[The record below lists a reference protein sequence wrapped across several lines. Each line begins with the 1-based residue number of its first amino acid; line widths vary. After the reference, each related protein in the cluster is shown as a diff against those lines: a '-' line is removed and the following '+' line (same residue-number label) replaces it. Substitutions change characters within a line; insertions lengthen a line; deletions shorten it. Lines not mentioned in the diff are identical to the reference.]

1 MIKNWLGLL
10 LIAGLAAGVWVAAGP
25 FLTIRA
31 IDRAVRENDQALL
44 DRNVDFAVLR
54 RNLKP
59 QVSAQ
64 LRQKARKKGTN
75 EFLGA
80 LAEAYS
86 DTIADKLVDALITPQ
101 GIDMLL
107 DSKGDPL
114 RPKKKKRRR
123 AEAPQPA
130 GPTPAAKPKEPT
142 HTRWFFVS
150 PNEFAVKRQKGQKRT
165 TFVLNRY
172 GLSWKLTNII
182 LPEQAP
188 RTPAADAAEPS
199 PAEPA
204 Y

>member
-10 LIAGLAAGVWVAAGP
+10 LVAGLAAGVWVAAGP

-31 IDRAVRENDQALL
+31 IDKAVRENDQSLL
-44 DRNVDFAVLR
+44 DRNVDFAELR

-59 QVSAQ
+59 QISAQ

-101 GIDMLL
+101 GIGMLL

-123 AEAPQPA
+123 AEAPPA
-130 GPTPAAKPKEPT
+130 GPAPAAKPKEPT
-142 HTRWFFVS
+142 TTSGFFVS
-150 PNEFAVKRQKGQKRT
+150 PDEFAVKRQKGLKRT

-172 GLSWKLTNII
+172 GLNWKLTNII

-188 RTPAADAAEPS
+188 RTPAAEAVEPY